1 MIPKLLEMLE
11 FRSNNDIHRPVIQAL
26 ELLKK
31 YAQSKARYYDSGEK
45 IPIDGVLKSGWK
57 EILLEKDPD
66 GKERINRINYE
77 ISILQALRERL
88 CCKEIWVVGANR
100 YRNPD
105 EDLPTDFDQHRQNY
119 Y

>member
-1 MIPKLLEMLE
+1 MIPQLLEMLE

-31 YAQSKARYYDSGEK
+31 YAQSKARYYDSGED

-77 ISILQALRERL
+77 NGMGLMILSFTVKAGSLPQIAWKLRSYRCYL
-88 CCKEIWVVGANR
+88 CTYCKYVWCM
-100 YRNPD
+100 
-105 EDLPTDFDQHRQNY
+105 
-119 Y
+119 